1 MNFKK
6 LHSII
11 VLITLVLSVQA
22 QEETSLLDMVEEEA
36 ASKEYVTAAFKT
48 TRVVNAHSIENTAK
62 GVLDFKIQ
70 HRFGRL
76 NGGAYELFGLDQ
88 ASVRMGLEYGI
99 SDRLMIGVARSTFEK
114 TFDGFVKYKIIR
126 QSVGDKS
133 MPLSVTWVSGSSINS
148 LKWAN
153 PNREN
158 YFSSRVA
165 YFHQMLIAS
174 KLSDKTTIQFMPTLV
189 HRNLVETRAEANS
202 VIAFG
207 GAARQKLTSRIAIN
221 AEYFYA
227 LENQLAPQNLQS
239 FSIGLDIET
248 GGHVFQLHVT
258 NSLAMYERGFITQT
272 TGDWMKGDIH
282 FGFNISR
289 VFTLV
294 KPKEFRNKK

>member
-6 LHSII
+6 LLLFVVSG
-11 VLITLVLSVQA
+11 VFVLSVDA
-22 QEETSLLDMVEEEA
+22 QEDASLLDMIGEEP
-36 ASKEYVTAAFKT
+36 ASKEYTTSAFKT

-70 HRFGRL
+70 HRFGRI

-88 ASVRMGLEYGI
+88 ASVRIGLEYGV
-99 SDRLMIGVARSTFEK
+99 SDRLMVGIARSTFEK
-114 TFDGFVKYKIIR
+114 KYDGFVKYKIIR
-126 QSVGDKS
+126 QSEGDKS
-133 MPLSVTWVSGSSINS
+133 MPLSVSWVSGSSINS

-165 YFHQMLIAS
+165 YFHQVLIAS
-174 KLSDKTTIQFMPTLV
+174 KLSDKTTIQLMPTLV

-202 VIAFG
+202 VIALG
-207 GAARQKLTSRIAIN
+207 GAVRQKLTSRIAIN

-227 LENQLAPQNLQS
+227 LENQLSPQNLQS
-239 FSIGLDIET
+239 FSIGFDIET